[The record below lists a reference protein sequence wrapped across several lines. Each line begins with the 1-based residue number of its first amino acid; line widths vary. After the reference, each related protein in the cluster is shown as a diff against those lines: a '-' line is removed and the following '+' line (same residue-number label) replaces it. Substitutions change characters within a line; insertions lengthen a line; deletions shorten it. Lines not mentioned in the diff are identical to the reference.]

1 MTILHTKAEE
11 VAMNLSILVLATAGL
26 VSAGDD
32 KDAAKELKRLEGNWQ
47 MVDGEIGG
55 SVDTRAE
62 KMRLIIEDGVGTTY
76 YGTTRKEVFKLSLDP
91 GADPKTINLQL
102 VPASAGKVALGIYRL
117 SEDGNKL
124 ELCYGYVGKKRPTL
138 FTTKPGVGS
147 GNLYQVYKRE
157 GAGGKTTDT
166 TKTDKGDLKKLT
178 GSWQM
183 VEMELEGRT
192 DDRAAKKKIV
202 IDDNKLSFYYDE
214 REVSADRFTLDEGA
228 DPRAIELK
236 GIRGSGAGRTKLGI
250 YRLSEDG
257 NKLEI
262 CLSQAGDRRPSN
274 FTTKPGVGKGSILYV
289 LERKKD

>member
-1 MTILHTKAEE
+1 M
-11 VAMNLSILVLATAGL
+11 MNLSVLILAAAGL
-26 VSAGDD
+26 LSAADD

-47 MVDGEIGG
+47 MTDGEING

-76 YGTTRKEVFKLSLDP
+76 YGNTRKEVFKLSVDP
-91 GADPKTINLQL
+91 SADPKTVDLRL
-102 VPASAGKVALGIYRL
+102 VPTSAGKIALGIYRL

-124 ELCYGYVGKKRPTL
+124 ELCYSYVSKKRPTM
-138 FTTKPGVGS
+138 FTSKPGVGS
-147 GNLYQVYKRE
+147 GNLYQIYKRE
-157 GAGGKTTDT
+157 GGGAAKTPTDT
-166 TKTDKGDLKKLT
+166 ARGDLKKLI

-183 VEMELEGRT
+183 VEMELEGKP
-192 DDRAAKKKIV
+192 DDRAGKKKVV
-202 IDDNKLSFYYDE
+202 IDDAKLSFYYDE
-214 REVSADRFTLDEGA
+214 REVAVDRFSLDEGS
-228 DPRAIELK
+228 DPKAIDLK
-236 GIRGSGAGRTKLGI
+236 GIRGSGAGRTKLAI

-262 CLSQAGDRRPSN
+262 CLSQAGDKRPSA